1 MEAPCIHPP
10 VGYQIGPESL
20 FQHVFERNNSRMGAQ
35 QQSVLKFNLAI
46 TLDAIAEFG
55 EYLNSAVFRRAD
67 RFKVLCRLR

>member
-1 MEAPCIHPP
+1 
-10 VGYQIGPESL
+10 
-20 FQHVFERNNSRMGAQ
+20 MGAQ